1 MNTHEP
7 TPMFET
13 YNPVV
18 FELDYGLLL
27 KEQAE
32 LVKLEATYT
41 IPHTVAHYISPQA
54 GDVSICNESVA
65 EVMQFYGM
73 NVIQVCGDQ
82 LAEEEGIEEN
92 LGLILEHEADS
103 ETVEFVEMVEEIK
116 TCLHHLGWSYDG
128 WVGEVDQPCTVH

>member
-1 MNTHEP
+1 MNTHEL

-13 YNPVV
+13 YNPAV

-54 GDVSICNESVA
+54 GDVSASNESVA
-65 EVMQFYGM
+65 EVMQSYGM
-73 NVIQVCGDQ
+73 DVIQVCGDQ

-92 LGLILEHEADS
+92 LGLILEHQADS
-103 ETVEFVEMVEEIK
+103 EAVEFEELVDEIK
-116 TCLHHLGWSYDG
+116 LCLHHLGWSYDG
-128 WVGEVDQPCTVH
+128 WFCEMDQPFTVH